1 METPEEGGRVMLLL
15 GAMAGFLVSVAL
27 LVWGL
32 RSGDRWL
39 AVVAG
44 IALVFFVGAIGRF
57 AGTL

>member
-1 METPEEGGRVMLLL
+1 MLLV

-27 LVWGL
+27 LFWGL

-44 IALVFFVGAIGRF
+44 IALVIFLLAIARF
-57 AGTL
+57 SGTL

>member
-1 METPEEGGRVMLLL
+1 MLLL
-15 GAMAGFLVSVAL
+15 GAMAGFLVSLAL
-27 LVWGL
+27 LIWGL

-44 IALVFFVGAIGRF
+44 IALFLFVGAIGRF

>member
-1 METPEEGGRVMLLL
+1 MLLV

-27 LVWGL
+27 LLWGL

-44 IALVFFVGAIGRF
+44 IALVIFLLAIARF
-57 AGTL
+57 SGTL